1 MNEPLSQI
9 NSQLTKAY
17 LTEKKENQY
26 FERKGIGKK
35 DTKPSKEKSKMF
47 G

>member
-1 MNEPLSQI
+1 MVAISQI

-26 FERKGIGKK
+26 FERKVLVKK
-35 DTKPSKEKSKMF
+35 IPNLRKQLI
-47 G
+47 